1 MTDPNDPKT
10 LDQAPKSNNQ
20 QEDLTPSDS
29 SDTAPKSGT
38 PLKSPPVIT
47 VHAPSPETIWAEIV
61 IALNYLTRF
70 SFSMK
75 DTPKPR
81 FVRKSMG
88 WFPLIGV
95 VIGLFGATIDWI
107 MTQIGLPGLITAA
120 FAVISMLWMTRAL
133 HEEEFANLANAYGQT
148 FEKDQKMSWL
158 REERSV
164 QYGTLSVIIVII
176 IKIGAIAS
184 LSDSTLVF
192 QALIAATCWSR
203 SMMVVMAGWLRP
215 IKGDPV
221 ADNFQ
226 QPPLLRIILAL
237 FIGAAITFFT
247 LGSYAP
253 MALGLGAGAGILVA
267 LLGANHLRG
276 YNGPLMGTL
285 QVIVE
290 LTILGYILSIQ

>member
-1 MTDPNDPKT
+1 MTDEYDLPPSTESNDPQPT
-10 LDQAPKSNNQ
+10 P
-20 QEDLTPSDS
+20 EDLSPSDS
-29 SDTAPKSGT
+29 QETPAKTGT

-47 VHAPSPETIWAEIV
+47 VRAPSAETIWQEIM

-70 SFSMK
+70 NFSMK
-75 DTPKPR
+75 EEPKPR

-95 VIGLFGATIDWI
+95 LIGFFGASIDWV

-120 FAVISMLWMTRAL
+120 FAVISMLWMTRAM
-133 HEEEFANLANAYGQT
+133 HEEEFATLANAYGHT
-148 FEKDQKMSWL
+148 LEKDETIGWL
-158 REERSV
+158 REERAV
-164 QYGTLSVIIVII
+164 QYGTLSVIIGMI

-192 QALIAATCWSR
+192 QALIAAACWSR
-203 SMMVVMAGWLRP
+203 AMMVVMAGWLRP
-215 IKGDPV
+215 IEGDPV

-237 FIGAAITFFT
+237 FIGTCVTFLT
-247 LGSYAP
+247 LGSFAP
-253 MALGLGAGAGILVA
+253 MAMGIGAGVALVVA

-290 LTILGYILSIQ
+290 VAVLGYILSVQ